1 MFVIFLKQ
9 LNYRNFAANFQEMIK
24 MKHLILWASLAV
36 MAISLVACKEQNDE
50 SADSEAVAMKYVD
63 KIEKNTIFFEDGTTF
78 PIDEKKYNKTFV
90 LIRHAEKDTADKGPD
105 PALTDAGLAR
115 SARLAD
121 IFRGFRLDAIYST
134 FFTRTLYTVDSL
146 ADIKGLPTYPY
157 DNKTLKETVA
167 KIRESL
173 DQHNVLIVGH
183 SNTMPVLANYI
194 LGENKYNQVW
204 TEDDYDNM
212 IIIFENLDSTKTY
225 LPLKYK

>member
-24 MKHLILWASLAV
+24 MKHLKLWTSVGL
-36 MAISLVACKEQNDE
+36 MAIILVACKDQQEVP
-50 SADSEAVAMKYVD
+50 ADTETVANKYID
-63 KIEKNTIFFEDGTTF
+63 KIEKNTIYFEDGSTF
-78 PIDEKKYNKTFV
+78 PINEKNYNKTFV
-90 LIRHAEKDTADKGPD
+90 LIRHAEKDTADKGPN
-105 PALTDAGLAR
+105 PALSEAGLAR

-121 IFRGFRLDAIYST
+121 IFRGFRLDGIYST

-157 DNKTLKETVA
+157 DNKTLKETVT

-204 TEDDYDNM
+204 TEDEYDNM

>member
-1 MFVIFLKQ
+1 
-9 LNYRNFAANFQEMIK
+9 
-24 MKHLILWASLAV
+24 MKHIILWAAAAFI
-36 MAISLVACKEQNDE
+36 AISLAACKDNQEL
-50 SADSEAVAMKYVD
+50 SADSEVAAMKYID

-90 LIRHAEKDTADKGPD
+90 LIRHAEKDTSDKGPD
-105 PALTDAGLAR
+105 PVLTEAGLAR
-115 SARLAD
+115 GARLAD

-157 DNKTLKETVA
+157 DNKSLKETVS
-167 KIRESL
+167 KIRTSL